1 MNVPVAVSCCVPPI
15 TTMGVVGVTA
25 IETNAG
31 ALTVSNVDVLMLPD
45 AAPIVLL
52 PCTSEVARPVVL
64 IVATA
69 VVAEVQVTVP
79 LKFCVL

>member
-25 IETNAG
+25 METNAG

-45 AAPIVLL
+45 AAPMVL
-52 PCTSEVARPVVL
+52 
-64 IVATA
+64 
-69 VVAEVQVTVP
+69 
-79 LKFCVL
+79 